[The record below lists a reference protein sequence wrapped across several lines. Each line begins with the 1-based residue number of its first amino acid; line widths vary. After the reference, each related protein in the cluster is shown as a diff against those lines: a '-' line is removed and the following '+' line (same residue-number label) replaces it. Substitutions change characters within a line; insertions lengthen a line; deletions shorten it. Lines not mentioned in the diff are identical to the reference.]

1 VSAEPP
7 LRLAFGNAAVDYER
21 GRPAWSEEVA
31 KVGALP
37 RTSEVV
43 DLGAGTGKLT
53 RVLAARFARVV
64 AVEPSG
70 DMRAL
75 ISGVEA
81 LGGSAEAI
89 PLVDR
94 SVDGVFC
101 GDCFH
106 WFDWPLA
113 LDEIARVL
121 RPRGALVIGFH
132 APGGDTDPPYPE
144 EATAIFDRHR
154 RSDVK
159 TGGHIYL
166 SGAWREPFDESAF
179 ESLQEIVF
187 EHDELLDRDGLVSL
201 ALSQSV
207 CAVLADE
214 ERATLAA
221 ELLSVIPDVE
231 YRMPVRD
238 EIYWTRLR

>member
-1 VSAEPP
+1 MSAEPP

-21 GRPAWSEEVA
+21 GRPAWSEDVAEV
-31 KVGALP
+31 GDLP
-37 RTSEVV
+37 RRSEVL

-70 DMRAL
+70 EMRTL
-75 ISGVEA
+75 ISGVET
-81 LGGSAEAI
+81 LEGSAESI
-89 PLVDR
+89 PLADR

-106 WFDWPLA
+106 WFDWPA
-113 LDEIARVL
+113 AMNEIARVL
-121 RPRGALVIGFH
+121 RPGGTLVLGFH
-132 APGGDTDPPYPE
+132 ASGGDTDPPYPT
-144 EATAIFDRHR
+144 EAEAVFERYR
-154 RSDVK
+154 RVDVK
-159 TGGHIYL
+159 TGGYIYD
-166 SGAWREPFDESAF
+166 SGAWREPFDDSDF
-179 ESLQEIVF
+179 EPLQEAVF
-187 EHDELLDRDGLVSL
+187 EHDEHLDRDGLVSL

-207 CAVLADE
+207 CAVLPDE
-214 ERATLAA
+214 DRAMLAA
-221 ELLSVIPDVE
+221 ELLSAIPDVD

>member
-1 VSAEPP
+1 M
-7 LRLAFGNAAVDYER
+7 L
-21 GRPAWSEEVA
+21 
-31 KVGALP
+31 
-37 RTSEVV
+37 

-53 RVLAARFARVV
+53 RVLAAHFARVV

-81 LGGSAEAI
+81 LEGSAEAI
-89 PLVDR
+89 PLADR
-94 SVDGVFC
+94 SVDAVFC

-121 RPRGALVIGFH
+121 RPRGALVLGFH
-132 APGGDTDPPYPE
+132 ASGGDTDPPYPE
-144 EATAIFDRHR
+144 EAAAVFERHR
-154 RSDVK
+154 RPDVK
-159 TGGHIYL
+159 TGGHLYS
-166 SGAWREPFDESAF
+166 SGAWREPFEDSGF
-179 ESLQEIVF
+179 ESLQETVF
-187 EHDELLDRDGLVSL
+187 EHDEHLDRDVLVSL

-207 CAVLADE
+207 CAVLSDE

-221 ELLSVIPDVE
+221 ELLPVIPDVD
-231 YRMPVRD
+231 YRVPVRD